1 MIRYQPLSEFL
12 TEYTLRNDNN
22 QYKPVAVGRYGIRT
36 RDSIYSKELAKDY
49 SKNKVIYKN
58 TLTVGMGSVQIDIGI
73 LTEDIKYSVSPAYH
87 TYEIHDINP
96 VYLRYCLECRNQDM
110 FTRFVKRGSRQGKS
124 IDLKRWLT
132 YAIPVFDVQEQAEIV
147 SVLDR
152 VSMQI
157 SNRHEQLELFEQ
169 LVKSRFIELF
179 GDGNDERFP
188 LKTLPQIVAKDRH
201 ALKRGPFGGALKK
214 DDFVESGYLV
224 YEQRHAIHNDFEYE
238 KYYIS
243 PKKYQEMSMFKVSPG
258 DLIISCSGVTLGRI
272 AEIPV
277 YAKAGIIN
285 QALLKVSLDQ
295 SIMLNTFFVHQ
306 FRSER
311 IQDILF
317 GFCRGSGIPNFPSM
331 SEVKSVKFICPPIAL
346 QEQFAAFVEQTDKS
360 KYFACQTLSFL
371 LKLANNLQS
380 WREKQ
385 YDY

>member
-179 GDGNDERFP
+179 
-188 LKTLPQIVAKDRH
+188 
-201 ALKRGPFGGALKK
+201 
-214 DDFVESGYLV
+214 ESKSWETV
-224 YEQRHAIHNDFEYE
+224 RADSI
-238 KYYIS
+238 
-243 PKKYQEMSMFKVSPG
+243 MFNMRNGVSPSNTGKYPAKVLTLSAITQG
-258 DLIISCSGVTLGRI
+258 DFDSSSWKDGMFEAEPPIEKRVTSSDFYMCRGNGNKNLVGAGVYSKENRYDLVFPDTVI
-272 AEIPV
+272 AATVDLQRVCLPYLFHSWMRPSVRDQIE
-277 YAKAGIIN
+277 AGARTTNGTYKIN
-285 QALLKVSLDQ
+285 QGVVSNIEL
-295 SIMLNTFFVHQ
+295 ML
-306 FRSER
+306 
-311 IQDILF
+311 
-317 GFCRGSGIPNFPSM
+317 
-331 SEVKSVKFICPPIAL
+331 PPLEL
-346 QEQFAAFVEQTDKS
+346 QNVFAAFVEQTDKS
-360 KYFACQTLSFL
+360 KFFACQTLSFL

>member
-179 GDGNDERFP
+179 
-188 LKTLPQIVAKDRH
+188 
-201 ALKRGPFGGALKK
+201 
-214 DDFVESGYLV
+214 ESKSWETV
-224 YEQRHAIHNDFEYE
+224 RADSI
-238 KYYIS
+238 
-243 PKKYQEMSMFKVSPG
+243 MFNMRNGVSPSNTGKYLAKVLTLSAITQG
-258 DLIISCSGVTLGRI
+258 DFDSSSWKDGMFEVEPPIEKRVTSSDFYMCRGNGNKNLVGAGVYSKENRYDLVFPDTVI
-272 AEIPV
+272 AATVDLQRVCLPYLFHSWMRPSVRDQIE
-277 YAKAGIIN
+277 AGARTTNGTYKIN
-285 QALLKVSLDQ
+285 QGVVSNIEL
-295 SIMLNTFFVHQ
+295 ML
-306 FRSER
+306 
-311 IQDILF
+311 
-317 GFCRGSGIPNFPSM
+317 
-331 SEVKSVKFICPPIAL
+331 PPLEL
-346 QEQFAAFVEQTDKS
+346 QNVFAAFVEQTDKS
-360 KYFACQTLSFL
+360 KFFACQTLSFL

>member
-179 GDGNDERFP
+179 
-188 LKTLPQIVAKDRH
+188 
-201 ALKRGPFGGALKK
+201 
-214 DDFVESGYLV
+214 ESKSWETV
-224 YEQRHAIHNDFEYE
+224 RADSI
-238 KYYIS
+238 
-243 PKKYQEMSMFKVSPG
+243 MFNMRNGVSPSNTGKYLAKVLTLSAITQG
-258 DLIISCSGVTLGRI
+258 DFDSSSWKDGMFEAEPPIEKRVTSSDFYMCRGNGNKNLVGAGVYSKENRYDLVFPDTVI
-272 AEIPV
+272 AATVDLQRVCLPYLFHSWMRPSVRDQIE
-277 YAKAGIIN
+277 AGARTTNGTYKIN
-285 QALLKVSLDQ
+285 QGVVSNIEL
-295 SIMLNTFFVHQ
+295 ML
-306 FRSER
+306 
-311 IQDILF
+311 
-317 GFCRGSGIPNFPSM
+317 
-331 SEVKSVKFICPPIAL
+331 PPLEL
-346 QEQFAAFVEQTDKS
+346 QNVFAAFVEQTDKS
-360 KYFACQTLSFL
+360 KFFACQTLSFL